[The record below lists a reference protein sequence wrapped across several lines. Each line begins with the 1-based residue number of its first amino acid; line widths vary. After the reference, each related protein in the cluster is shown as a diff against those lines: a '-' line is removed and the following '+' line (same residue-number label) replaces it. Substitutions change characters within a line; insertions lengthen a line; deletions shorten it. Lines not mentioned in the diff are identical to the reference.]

1 VIRITHSIQEN
12 SKWHRQAE
20 GTGQRCP
27 VPFLTILKDT
37 LSPTLP
43 PHMIQ
48 SMREIKWVEDYYV
61 ILCELDGHTDKGIF
75 FELTEYN

>member
-1 VIRITHSIQEN
+1 
-12 SKWHRQAE
+12 
-20 GTGQRCP
+20 
-27 VPFLTILKDT
+27 
-37 LSPTLP
+37 
-43 PHMIQ
+43 MIQ